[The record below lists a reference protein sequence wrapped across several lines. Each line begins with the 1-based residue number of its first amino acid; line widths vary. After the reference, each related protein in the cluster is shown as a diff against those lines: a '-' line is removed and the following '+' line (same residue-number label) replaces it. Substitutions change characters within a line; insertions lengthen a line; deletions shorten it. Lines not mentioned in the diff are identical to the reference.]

1 LVESFLEECPA
12 LMAEV
17 RKSVHDA
24 NAVASAAAAHALKG
38 AVCIFTE
45 KAAFQTT
52 VELETLARVGDL
64 RYADRTLQKLELEM
78 GRLVAALMMCP
89 KPDAKKARSAAA
101 NSQP

>member
-1 LVESFLEECPA
+1 
-12 LMAEV
+12 M
-17 RKSVHDA
+17 
-24 NAVASAAAAHALKG
+24 
-38 AVCIFTE
+38 TE

-89 KPDAKKARSAAA
+89 KPDTKQAFGAVA
-101 NSQP
+101 NSRP